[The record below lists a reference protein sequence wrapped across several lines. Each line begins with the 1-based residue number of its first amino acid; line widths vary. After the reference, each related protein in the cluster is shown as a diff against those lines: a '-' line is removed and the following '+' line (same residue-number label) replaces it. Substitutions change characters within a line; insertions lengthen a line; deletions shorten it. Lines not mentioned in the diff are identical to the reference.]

1 MKIDNAI
8 ERGNR
13 YIAYVVLT
21 AYVIIFIFLLPQKF
35 CVEEIIDT
43 STEST
48 ETEEHIE
55 SNHYY
60 ISGVPVI
67 NQFPELPT
75 GCEVT
80 SSAMLLNFYGINV
93 GKEALADEVS
103 KAPLPGFKNGRV
115 EGESPYEYFVGNPRD
130 VKSFGA
136 FNQPMHNLISNYMVA
151 ENITGCEFSQVIEK
165 IKNGQPVMAWITR
178 DLIEVQYASS
188 WYVKNEEFWWPR
200 GEHTVIITGVE
211 EDIIV
216 VNDPYDGQE
225 KRYELKR
232 FKMIWETMGKQ
243 AIVISK

>member
-1 MKIDNAI
+1 MKIDNTI
-8 ERGNR
+8 ESGNR

-21 AYVIIFIFLLPQKF
+21 AYVILFIFLLPQRF
-35 CVEEIIDT
+35 RVEKIMDT
-43 STEST
+43 STELP
-48 ETEEHIE
+48 EVEEQVE

-60 ISGVPVI
+60 ISGVPTI

-93 GKEALADEVS
+93 GKETLADEVS

-130 VKSFGA
+130 IKSFGA
-136 FNQPMHNLISNYMVA
+136 FNQPMFNLINKYIAA
-151 ENITGCEFSQVIEK
+151 ENITGCEFSQVLEK

-178 DLIEVQYASS
+178 DLIDVQYTSS
-188 WYVKNEEFWWPR
+188 WYVKNQEFWWPR
-200 GEHTVIITGVE
+200 GEHTVIITGIE
-211 EDIIV
+211 ENVIV
-216 VNDPYDGQE
+216 VNDPYDGRE
-225 KRYELKR
+225 KRYELER
-232 FKMIWETMGKQ
+232 FKRIWETMGKQ